1 MPITSI
7 TSAIASPEAQS
18 TRIFEEKGIA
28 PRNLGSSPPEAAP
41 GGSAEGPGF
50 MDLVKGFVG
59 DVNHLQIRGGQAVDA
74 LAAGEIADVHQV
86 TVAVAEAGLAL
97 DLLLQVRNRVTEA
110 FQEVMRMQV

>member
-1 MPITSI
+1 
-7 TSAIASPEAQS
+7 
-18 TRIFEEKGIA
+18 
-28 PRNLGSSPPEAAP
+28 
-41 GGSAEGPGF
+41 

-86 TVAVAEAGLAL
+86 TVAVAEAGMAL